1 MDESTARED
10 ARLFK
15 PRDTVRFRTY
25 ERADDEAPPGYNT
38 YMMTG
43 PVTVAFR
50 PRETPTGTKTRDFLD
65 AGKNPPGGVIIHY
78 TLKEKPEGEVKLN
91 ILDAF
96 GQTIRSFSSV
106 SEDPPHVPAEAGANR
121 FIWNL
126 RYDKPTPLEGDQK
139 KKSDFMAKMME
150 EGAAPRA
157 VPGDYQAQLV
167 VGDSTLTQ
175 PFTVQPDPRL
185 TISIEDFRA
194 QYDLKVGIRDRVSEV
209 HEMINALRRLHKQ
222 VAAWE
227 ERTKPQAEGEK
238 KGSAKGGSKGGGKGG
253 ERVREAAIALKGK
266 LKALE
271 GELTNIK
278 PDDPRLGPAMLKEKL
293 AILSLMIDE
302 SDDPPTQAAWEVYKQ
317 LSEQVETWRAAL
329 QQLRDEDVHAFNE
342 LVQSSGI
349 PAVGV

>member
-1 MDESTARED
+1 
-10 ARLFK
+10 
-15 PRDTVRFRTY
+15 
-25 ERADDEAPPGYNT
+25 
-38 YMMTG
+38 MMTG
-43 PVTVAFR
+43 PLTVSFR
-50 PRETPTGTKTRDFLD
+50 PRETPTGAKTRDFLD
-65 AGKNPPGGVIIHY
+65 AGKNPPGGVILHY
-78 TLKEKPEGEVKLN
+78 TLKEKPESPVKLN

-96 GQTIRSFSSV
+96 GQAIRSFASD

-126 RYDKPTPLEGDQK
+126 RYDRPTSLESDEK
-139 KKSDFMAKMME
+139 KKADFIAKMME
-150 EGAAPRA
+150 EGVAPRA

-167 VGDSTLTQ
+167 VGDTTLTQ
-175 PFTVQPDPRL
+175 SFTVQPDPRL

-194 QYDLKVGIRDRVSEV
+194 QYDLKVGIRDRLSEV
-209 HEMINALRRLHKQ
+209 HEMINALRRLRKQ

-238 KGSAKGGSKGGGKGG
+238 KGEKKGGTKGDSNGSGKGG
-253 ERVREAAIALKGK
+253 ERVHEAATALKGK

-271 GELTNIK
+271 GELINIK

-317 LSEQVETWRAAL
+317 LSEQVEAGRAAL

-349 PAVGV
+349 PVVGV